1 MTENN
6 QLITKYWMGKD
17 KKKISCKEKIKVMDS
32 NLEEF
37 KDMLADMY
45 DEAVLI
51 GVDEDQFKKVLLN
64 IIKNIKSNLKDV
76 K

>member
-6 QLITKYWMGKD
+6 QLTPKYWVGKD

-32 NLEEF
+32 NLKEF
-37 KDMLADMY
+37 QEMLAEIY
-45 DEAVLI
+45 DEAILI
-51 GVDEDQFKKVLLN
+51 GVDESQFKKLLLN
-64 IIKNIKSNLKDV
+64 IVKNIKSNLKNV

>member
-6 QLITKYWMGKD
+6 QLIPKYWMGKD